1 MRQTIQRSI
10 STVAMLA
17 LVTIGLAMGAP
28 KTERGRSEITVYG
41 RVLKIDKKHST
52 MLISDH
58 SSRKLY
64 LVTVPEGAQFKIVFG
79 IYKCYEY
86 PSLDNVYRTDLV
98 RVRCIRTDDERLARL
113 DDGQQAVVLTAAR

>member
-10 STVAMLA
+10 SAAAMLA
-17 LVTIGLAMGAP
+17 VVTIGLAMGAP
-28 KTERGRSEITVYG
+28 KTDRARSEITVYG
-41 RVLKIDKKHST
+41 RVLKVDKKQHT

-58 SSRKLY
+58 SSKKLY

-79 IYKCYEY
+79 IYKSYEY

-98 RVRCIRTDDERLARL
+98 RVRCIRTDGERLARL
-113 DDGQQAVVLTAAR
+113 EDGQQAVVLTAAR

>member
-10 STVAMLA
+10 SIAAMFA

-28 KTERGRSEITVYG
+28 KTESAKSEITVYG
-41 RVLKIDKKHST
+41 RVLKIDKKQQT

-58 SSRKLY
+58 SSKKLY

-79 IYKCYEY
+79 IYRSYEH
-86 PSLDNVYRTDLV
+86 PSLDNVYRSDLV
-98 RVRCIRTDDERLARL
+98 RVRCTRTDGERLARL